1 MENSEKKRL
10 EALYE
15 REGQNVYKY
24 VYHLCGDRELAEDI
38 TQETFLKASGALKKF
53 KGQCKE
59 MTWLCQI
66 AKHLLYA
73 EWKKKRR
80 LNITDMLP
88 EETADEKDVEKTIL
102 QVMEKLEWFQKL
114 QGLDAITRE
123 VIYLRIYGELS
134 FKEIGEVLDRTE
146 NWARVTFY
154 RGKQKLKGA
163 CEHE

>member
-24 VYHLCGDRELAEDI
+24 VYHLCGDREMAEDI
-38 TQETFLKASGALKKF
+38 TQETFLKASCALKKF

-59 MTWLCQI
+59 VTWLCQI

-73 EWKKKRR
+73 EWKKKKK
-80 LNITDMLP
+80 LKTTDVLS
-88 EETADEKDVEKTIL
+88 EETVGEEDVEKSIL
-102 QVMEKLEWFQKL
+102 QVMERLEWFQKL

-123 VIYLRIYGELS
+123 VIYLRIYCELS

-154 RGKQKLKGA
+154 RGKQKLKGV